1 MKKSLFA
8 FALLAASSTG
18 ALQAADLDTGIYQLN
33 RGAFK
38 KAIAEFTPLVE
49 EGYAPAQYQ
58 MALVHING
66 WGVRK
71 DAKAG
76 YELLTKAAKQNYPDA
91 QFELALMYAEGKI
104 AKKDLRKA
112 YQLTA
117 AAAEEGLAS
126 AQFNLAVMYANG
138 EGITRDYVK
147 AAKWYEKAAEQNY
160 ALAQFNLA
168 LMYYEGKGV
177 EKSSEK
183 SYFWNWIAAKSGFK
197 DAITSRDLDERNLSA
212 KQIQEVREEADEKYR
227 RIMQQRDL
235 KAKKAAER
243 AIN

>member
-1 MKKSLFA
+1 
-8 FALLAASSTG
+8 
-18 ALQAADLDTGIYQLN
+18 
-33 RGAFK
+33 
-38 KAIAEFTPLVE
+38 
-49 EGYAPAQYQ
+49 
-58 MALVHING
+58 
-66 WGVRK
+66 
-71 DAKAG
+71 
-76 YELLTKAAKQNYPDA
+76 
-91 QFELALMYAEGKI
+91 MYAEGKI

-117 AAAEEGLAS
+117 AAADEGLAS

-212 KQIQEVREEADEKYR
+212 KQIQEVRENADEKYR